1 MVAAVL
7 LAAGG
12 GTRFAGK
19 THKLRARFR
28 GRPLLCHAVAPIV
41 EAGLDLFVVTGAVP
55 VDDLVP
61 DTATI
66 VHNPDWEQG
75 QATSVRAGI
84 AAAAA
89 AGHDAVVVGLGDQPF
104 LTADA
109 WRSVAASDAAMAVA
123 TYGGRAG
130 HPVRLGAEV
139 WPLLPA
145 LGEEVGRVVR
155 RSRPELVREIPC
167 PRGDASDIDTLED
180 LHRWS

>member
-12 GTRFAGK
+12 GSRFAGDS
-19 THKLRARFR
+19 HKLRAPFR
-28 GRPLLCHAVAPIV
+28 GQPLLCHAIAPIV
-41 EAGLDLFVVTGAVP
+41 EAGLDLFVVTGAVD
-55 VDDLVP
+55 VADLVP
-61 DTATI
+61 ASATI
-66 VHNPDWEQG
+66 VPNTDWEQG

-104 LTADA
+104 LTAEA
-109 WRSVAASDAAMAVA
+109 WRSVASSDAPMAVA
-123 TYGGRAG
+123 TYDGRPG
-130 HPVRLGAEV
+130 HPVRLAATV
-139 WPLLPA
+139 WGLLPEV
-145 LGEEVGRVVR
+145 GDEVGRVVR
-155 RSRPELVREIPC
+155 RSRPDLVREIPC